1 MKDKYVKKLFIIV
14 SLIVLLFVIYKMVG
28 IYAVFYSQSTG
39 IANQQQSDWIIKVN
53 SQTISNGVNTAFT
66 INEINYTSDTHV
78 LSGKIAPGI
87 SGDFY
92 ITIDASDT
100 DVAIEYEISLNLDQ
114 MSNDNFQIISVSEV
128 NRGAPITF
136 NNGVI
141 RGIIPLTD
149 VQSHVTHRLKLSI
162 EWENDEQY
170 NNEDTEIGMSDA
182 DTISIPVIAKVYQY
196 LG

>member
-1 MKDKYVKKLFIIV
+1 
-14 SLIVLLFVIYKMVG
+14 
-28 IYAVFYSQSTG
+28 
-39 IANQQQSDWIIKVN
+39 
-53 SQTISNGVNTAFT
+53 
-66 INEINYTSDTHV
+66 
-78 LSGKIAPGI
+78 
-87 SGDFY
+87 
-92 ITIDASDT
+92 
-100 DVAIEYEISLNLDQ
+100 
-114 MSNDNFQIISVSEV
+114 MSNDNFQITSVSEV

-141 RGIIPLTD
+141 RGIIPLAD
-149 VQSHVTHRLKLSI
+149 VQSNVTHRLKLSI